1 MTTSAYVAGR
11 GPLYIFDARAKLL
24 LLLLLCFIVFLPLT
38 PLSLWLV
45 VLFSFALAW
54 FSTSFKRAIQIVKT
68 ILFLLII
75 MVLFV
80 PITYRNGSV
89 VLKVGSFVLATKE
102 ALESLNIL
110 VARFMAITYLCTLY
124 IWTTS
129 MADIQLSLRWY
140 GLPYEASL
148 VMTLAFRFIP
158 FVADSFK
165 MIQDSHA
172 LRNAEEKEKRTISD
186 TVATVTAALV
196 VALKAIPFLAM
207 SLESRG
213 LGRDNKRT
221 EYRTLKSKGPLLVH
235 FLIAIVV
242 PIFFY
247 LVFKKK

>member
-1 MTTSAYVAGR
+1 M
-11 GPLYIFDARAKLL
+11 I
-24 LLLLLCFIVFLPLT
+24 
-38 PLSLWLV
+38 
-45 VLFSFALAW
+45 
-54 FSTSFKRAIQIVKT
+54 
-68 ILFLLII
+68 
-75 MVLFV
+75 LFV
-80 PITYRNGSV
+80 PITYRNGIV
-89 VLKVGSFVLATKE
+89 VLKIGSFVLATKE
-102 ALESLNIL
+102 ALENLNVL
-110 VARFMAITYLCTLY
+110 AARFMAITYLCTLY

-148 VMTLAFRFIP
+148 VTTLAFRFIP

-172 LRNAEEKEKRTISD
+172 LRNAQEKERKTISD

-221 EYRTLKSKGPLLVH
+221 NFRSLKSKGPLIVH
-235 FLIAIVV
+235 FLSAILL
-242 PIFFY
+242 PLFFY